1 MPLCRRG
8 PAGSISSRRKS
19 KSNLV
24 SIVYSFLKVRAFCV
38 AEILPVD
45 TSPNA
50 TCATQPRPHARQTG
64 TCTDMHA
71 RARSPLGA
79 SPGPRIHLPPGL
91 FRVAVCPRA
100 NQGGA
105 QAVGDASEPSVMQAS
120 RRPSPTPSSPHHQPD
135 HTSWSLDT
143 SFCHNHQTPPGVD
156 HCQPTRGPSSG
167 LPRAS
172 AASGHTSAGRGS
184 HPGCCPWPSRRARGA
199 QTRRQS
205 PRASGCRSDGGRG
218 RPRSPPA

>member
-1 MPLCRRG
+1 MQR
-8 PAGSISSRRKS
+8 
-19 KSNLV
+19 
-24 SIVYSFLKVRAFCV
+24 
-38 AEILPVD
+38 
-45 TSPNA
+45 NA
-50 TCATQPRPHARQTG
+50 TTITCTRQTG
-64 TCTDMHA
+64 TCTDMRA
-71 RARSPLGA
+71 RARSARPLGA
-79 SPGPRIHLPPGL
+79 SPAPLHLPPGL
-91 FRVAVCPRA
+91 FRRVAVCPRA